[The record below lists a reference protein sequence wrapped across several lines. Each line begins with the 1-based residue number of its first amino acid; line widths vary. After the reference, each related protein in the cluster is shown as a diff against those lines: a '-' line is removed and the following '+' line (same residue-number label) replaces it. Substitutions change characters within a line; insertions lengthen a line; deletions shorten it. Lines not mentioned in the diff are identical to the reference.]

1 MVAYFRTSA
10 DDCEGAAVCD
20 QGGNLASGDAL
31 DQRINLLTI
40 YATQFGSYTSLLWQV
55 PALGLTAQ
63 SFLLMIALSSGH
75 QGAVVL
81 AASLSMVIAIA
92 SYTLMHQQ
100 RGFAISHA
108 YFARQ
113 LATRITLVTELDR
126 VTDNDAEPKLQDNA
140 APMKLPTRVHSRLAE
155 AGLGGWHPVS
165 APASA
170 GYATAATVWDVAHTI
185 YHIWRACMFIFVL
198 ADIAIIISAVWHLS
212 WF

>member
-1 MVAYFRTSA
+1 MTSA
-10 DDCEGAAVCD
+10 DGGEGATVCD
-20 QGGNLASGDAL
+20 EGGNLVSGDAS

-40 YATQFGSYTSLLWQV
+40 YAAQFGSYTSLLWQV

-75 QGAVVL
+75 QGAVIM

-108 YFARQ
+108 HFAGE
-113 LATRITLVTELDR
+113 LAGGIALLTDLGQVTS
-126 VTDNDAEPKLQDNA
+126 NDAEPKLQNTA
-140 APMKLPTRVHSRLAE
+140 APMELPARVHSRLAE
-155 AGLGGWHPVS
+155 VRLGGWRPVS
-165 APASA
+165 APANA

-185 YHIWRACMFIFVL
+185 YHIWRACMFVFVL

>member
-1 MVAYFRTSA
+1 MTSV
-10 DDCEGAAVCD
+10 DDGEGATVCD
-20 QGGNLASGDAL
+20 QGGNLVSGDDV

-75 QGAVVL
+75 QGAVIM

-108 YFARQ
+108 YFARE
-113 LATRITLVTELDR
+113 LAGRIGLITELPE
-126 VTDNDAEPKLQDNA
+126 VTDDDAEPKLQDIA
-140 APMKLPTRVHSRLAE
+140 TPMKLPTRVHSRLAKVQ
-155 AGLGGWHPVS
+155 LGGRRLWRMPTN
-165 APASA
+165 A
-170 GYATAATVWDVAHTI
+170 GSATAATVWDVAHTI
-185 YHIWRACMFIFVL
+185 YHIWRACMFVFVL